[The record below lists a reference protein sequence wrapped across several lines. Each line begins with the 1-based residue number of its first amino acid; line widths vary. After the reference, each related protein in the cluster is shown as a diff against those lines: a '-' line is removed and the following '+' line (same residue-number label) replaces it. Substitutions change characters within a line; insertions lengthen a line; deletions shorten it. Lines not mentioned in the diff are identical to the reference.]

1 MTVYFKKS
9 GNTTYL
15 AGHQVDYTWE
25 VFDRDIWPSP
35 TESQTIVIQEPFSI
49 VNYEGSGLFMGC
61 ANTTIEHLDWIDT
74 SQALG
79 FDDMFA
85 NCQVT
90 TLDLSSWDTSKII
103 RMPNMF
109 NSCNYLKSVNLSG
122 WNVSSL
128 ENCSNMFY
136 ECQAL
141 TEIITEENVDWET
154 EARNLYSHD
163 GMFSYCYRLP
173 YYSYYNITD
182 IRGANTNR
190 YFKGVWNWSSKAY
203 TPYEKVDGYWKEISV
218 YVKDSNSWFTTEV
231 YK

>member
-1 MTVYFKKS
+1 MAVYFKKS
-9 GNTTYL
+9 GNTTYF
-15 AGHQVDYTWE
+15 AGHQIDYTWE

-61 ANTTIEHLDWIDT
+61 A
-74 SQALG
+74 
-79 FDDMFA
+79 
-85 NCQVT
+85 
-90 TLDLSSWDTSKII
+90 
-103 RMPNMF
+103 
-109 NSCNYLKSVNLSG
+109 
-122 WNVSSL
+122 SL
-128 ENCSNMFY
+128 ENCSDMFY

-141 TEIITEENVDWET
+141 TEIITEENVDWST

-203 TPYEKVDGYWKEISV
+203 TPYEKVDGYWEEISV
-218 YVKDSNSWFTTEV
+218 YVKDSNNWFTTEV